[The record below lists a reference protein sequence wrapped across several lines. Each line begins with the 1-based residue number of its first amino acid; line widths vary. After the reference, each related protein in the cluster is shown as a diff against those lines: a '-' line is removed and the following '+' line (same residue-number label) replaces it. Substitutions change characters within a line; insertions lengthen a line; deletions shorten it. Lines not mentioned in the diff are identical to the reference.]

1 MCTLPF
7 TSCRFGELFSFR
19 HLQSLGFDFADMF
32 ICMLLFFLFIFVFV
46 FCFCFVI
53 RPDITIMA
61 DRAIKQI
68 SFPFLGDSYTPLSL
82 SLWE

>member
-1 MCTLPF
+1 MLFFGVFFVGFCCCC
-7 TSCRFGELFSFR
+7 SC
-19 HLQSLGFDFADMF
+19 
-32 ICMLLFFLFIFVFV
+32 CCVCLFFLVCFVVVGLFLLFVV
-46 FCFCFVI
+46 FCLFFVI

-68 SFPFLGDSYTPLSL
+68 SFPFLGDGLSL